1 MCFSLLKK
9 TVVRLVCKICSR
21 WGIKV
26 IVTAIKKRN
35 CFGSSYINNNRIVQL
50 SWHLDL
56 AAGFYYK
63 TLKINIPLFQASSLY
78 HSILNHN
85 LCRHHL
91 VESDMETL

>member
-35 CFGSSYINNNRIVQL
+35 CFGSSYINNNRIV
-50 SWHLDL
+50 H
-56 AAGFYYK
+56 Y
-63 TLKINIPLFQASSLY
+63 
-78 HSILNHN
+78 
-85 LCRHHL
+85 L
-91 VESDMETL
+91 VI